1 MSSVK
6 RVSGDY
12 TIESI
17 GASDVVNLN
26 SPFVNINGNLT
37 VSGNAVL
44 VGNINADKIF
54 NGTTSVEIPAAGGN
68 ANITVGG
75 ASNVAVFTTTGL
87 NITGELSASGNIDGG
102 NLRTAG
108 QITATGNVTSG
119 NVTVTTGNIVFNQ
132 TSGAA
137 TNQMIRF
144 QDANTAVTTVG
155 ANIGSIEWFTSDS
168 TGAGARI
175 TARIRAVYED
185 TNGNA
190 NIQIQTGSSTTPAT
204 RITIIGSSGNVGIAN
219 AAPLDTLAIT
229 GTAYVSGNITS
240 AANIAGGNVLTT
252 NLAQSANVVVTG
264 AISTPSW
271 TTTGVGIRT
280 AASTYTDSS
289 TAASGTAITNHIHVL
304 AQPTLAGT
312 NATVTTTTASTLYIA
327 AAPVAGSNMTI
338 TNPYA
343 LYVAAGNTYSGGNIY
358 SIANVTGGNINS
370 DGGISATGN
379 IVGANIVG
387 VQNVYTTGN
396 VTTGNINVSSR
407 MNGNG
412 IGVENTIWQSVA
424 NTIVDAASISNVG
437 LLQFQALAG
446 YSYKWEAY
454 LPVVPAGATTTSFAT
469 YFDGG
474 TCNYT
479 LETQTTPTTAWAVA
493 TSNTSDDTSTTQAM
507 TGTNLR
513 AVQLKGTFYHSGNA
527 NVAIRATSTGANVV
541 VQSGA
546 YLSYTRIA

>member
-87 NITGELSASGNIDGG
+87 NITGGLSASGNIDGG

-252 NLAQSANVVVTG
+252 NLTQSANVVVTG

-280 AASTYTDSS
+280 VASTYTDSS

-396 VTTGNINVSSR
+396 VITGNINVSSR

-446 YSYKWEAY
+446 YSYKWEVY

-479 LETQTTPTTAWAVA
+479 LETQTTPTTTWAVA
-493 TSNTSDDTSTTQAM
+493 TSSTSDDTATTQAM

-527 NVAIRATSTGANVV
+527 NVAIRATSTGADVV